1 LKIKSELEELPVL
14 VDIVDFNKVDKK
26 FKDYVFNQ

>member
-1 LKIKSELEELPVL
+1 LPVL

-26 FKDYVFNQ
+26 FKDYVFNQWVIMLEKI